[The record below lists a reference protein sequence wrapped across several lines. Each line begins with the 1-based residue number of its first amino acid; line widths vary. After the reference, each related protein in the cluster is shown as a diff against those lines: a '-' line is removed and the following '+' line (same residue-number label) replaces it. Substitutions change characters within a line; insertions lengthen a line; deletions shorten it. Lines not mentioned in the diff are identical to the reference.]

1 MYAKYWMVLEERAE
15 KGNNTD
21 ADEQEE
27 NMKKNEDVTLSIFQ
41 LWAHNLH
48 MVPQNNLLF
57 IFASGKGCW
66 VS

>member
-27 NMKKNEDVTLSIFQ
+27 NMKK
-41 LWAHNLH
+41 
-48 MVPQNNLLF
+48 M
-57 IFASGKGCW
+57 KM
-66 VS
+66 

>member
-1 MYAKYWMVLEERAE
+1 MVLEERAE

-41 LWAHNLH
+41 L
-48 MVPQNNLLF
+48 
-57 IFASGKGCW
+57 
-66 VS
+66 